1 DFLNKKVKLFQEIA
15 AKKSINIQAN
25 ITNDLYV
32 QADPLAIDRLIN
44 NLLDNSIKYTQPAG
58 LIELSLTT
66 KENQLSL
73 LIRDTGIGIAE
84 QNLAL
89 IFQPYYQLAHKKTT
103 QGIGMGLFI
112 TKRIIDSIPGQIKV
126 TSQVNQGTCFTITF
140 TRYLPENNKFPNG
153 QIRQTDLIAPVEI
166 NPQISLK
173 EEAFDPQKST
183 LLLVDDNKE
192 ILYLLQSGLKNH
204 FNILYAFNGK
214 NALEKLKQI
223 PKPDVIIS
231 DIMMDQMDGHEFFL
245 EFLKNDELNFIPF
258 IFLTAKTTIEE
269 KLKSLSEGA
278 VDYICKPFLVEEIMV
293 KIESLLEHEKRLTR
307 ENISKMEKKIHS
319 LFLDLNAQQNQ
330 KTTEQVKLNNLVLE
344 HQLSNREKEVLEK
357 LTQGLQNKEIAYD
370 LNISV
375 RTIDNHVHNIYRKLN
390 VQNRIEL
397 INFINNY

>member
-1 DFLNKKVKLFQEIA
+1 
-15 AKKSINIQAN
+15 
-25 ITNDLYV
+25 
-32 QADPLAIDRLIN
+32 
-44 NLLDNSIKYTQPAG
+44 
-58 LIELSLTT
+58 
-66 KENQLSL
+66 
-73 LIRDTGIGIAE
+73 
-84 QNLAL
+84 
-89 IFQPYYQLAHKKTT
+89 
-103 QGIGMGLFI
+103 
-112 TKRIIDSIPGQIKV
+112 
-126 TSQVNQGTCFTITF
+126 
-140 TRYLPENNKFPNG
+140 
-153 QIRQTDLIAPVEI
+153 
-166 NPQISLK
+166 
-173 EEAFDPQKST
+173 
-183 LLLVDDNKE
+183 
-192 ILYLLQSGLKNH
+192 
-204 FNILYAFNGK
+204 
-214 NALEKLKQI
+214 
-223 PKPDVIIS
+223 
-231 DIMMDQMDGHEFFL
+231 MDQMDGHEFFL
-245 EFLKNDELNFIPF
+245 EFLKNNELNFIPF